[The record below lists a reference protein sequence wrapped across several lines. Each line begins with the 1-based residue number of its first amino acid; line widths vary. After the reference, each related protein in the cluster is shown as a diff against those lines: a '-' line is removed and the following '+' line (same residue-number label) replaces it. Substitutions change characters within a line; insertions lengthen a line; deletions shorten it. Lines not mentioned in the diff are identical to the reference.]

1 MKKMTIICA
10 ALAIIATGSIAKE
23 ISIGQK
29 FITKVLQE
37 NPAIKSIDETKIV
50 NSKKFADGWTG
61 ELLEFTITTT
71 LGKKDK
77 TTVKVFNNGKYIV
90 QDLVTTDGIPLS
102 REITPP
108 MYNSEFIISGD
119 SSSNEKLA
127 IFSDPMCSYCKEH
140 VPTLLDESVTKKRA
154 IYFYDFPLSNIH
166 PNSRNVSR
174 CLITAIKKNPD
185 EAVNLIKAVYTAR
198 FVNAVENIED
208 TIKHFNSISK
218 VAPISI
224 ADIEMA
230 NADEHLNKSAEI
242 ADGNFVDGTPTVFL
256 NGNRL

>member
-1 MKKMTIICA
+1 MKKMTIVCV
-10 ALAIIATGSIAKE
+10 ALSVIAVGAIAKE

-29 FITKVLQE
+29 FITKILQE
-37 NPAIKSIDETKIV
+37 NPAIKSIDKTKIV
-50 NSKKFADGWTG
+50 NSKKFSDGWTG
-61 ELLEFTITTT
+61 ELLEFSITTAS
-71 LGKKDK
+71 GEKDK

-90 QDLVTTDGIPLS
+90 QDLVTADGVPFS
-102 REITPP
+102 REITLP
-108 MYNSEFIISGD
+108 MHNDEFIISGD

-140 VPTLLDESVTKKRA
+140 VPALLDESVIKNRA
-154 IYFYDFPLSNIH
+154 IYFYDFPLSSIH
-166 PNSRNVSR
+166 PNSRNVSS

-185 EAVNLIKAVYTAR
+185 QAVNIIKAVYAAR

-208 TIKHFNSISK
+208 TIKYFNSISK

-224 ADIEMA
+224 SDIEA
-230 NADEHLNKSAEI
+230 VNAEQHLKNSIEI
-242 ADGNFVDGTPTVFL
+242 ANGNFVDGTPTVFL